1 MTLTYISY
9 TSYFV
14 SILLGEVHSC
24 AALIAASLKS
34 LVNYETKCQ
43 LSFAAHTTQF
53 TEIGWKYLKHGRGV
67 GHFVFGGSYVSLV
80 SPDGKDLT
88 IVMETMV
95 RISIIQ

>member
-1 MTLTYISY
+1 MPIP
-9 TSYFV
+9 
-14 SILLGEVHSC
+14 HSNKFTR
-24 AALIAASLKS
+24 LKIAASLKS

-53 TEIGWKYLKHGRGV
+53 TEIGWKYLKHGQGV

-95 RISIIQ
+95 CISFIL